1 VRASPTSE
9 QAESIARF
17 LDELSRWNR
26 RINLTSVDR
35 EDAWRRHVDESLQL
49 LETANPAPGSTIV
62 DVGSGGGLPGVVVAI
77 VRPDLRVA
85 LLESDARK
93 QAFLTHVAGL
103 LALSGVSIVA
113 ARAEVAGRQG
123 GLRESFDVAL
133 SRAAAQPPTLCE
145 LALPLLRVGGRLCA
159 LVADARGAAA
169 ASEVAARLCGGDL
182 PRSTEGVLVV
192 DKIAPTPPAYPRRP
206 GVPSR
211 RPLA

>member
-1 VRASPTSE
+1 VRASPTAE

-26 RINLTSVDR
+26 RINLTSVDPD
-35 EDAWRRHVDESLQL
+35 DAWRRHVDESLRL
-49 LETANPAPGSTIV
+49 LERADPAPGSTIV
-62 DVGSGGGLPGVVVAI
+62 DVGSGAGLPGVVVAI

-103 LALSGVSIVA
+103 LALRGVSVVA
-113 ARAEVAGRQG
+113 ARAEVAGHQS
-123 GLRESFDVAL
+123 GLRESFDAAL
-133 SRAAAQPPTLCE
+133 SRAAAPPPTLCE

-159 LVADARGAAA
+159 LVADTRAAAA
-169 ASEVAARLCGGDL
+169 ASEVAARLCGGDR
-182 PRSTEGVLVV
+182 PRAADGVLVI

-211 RPLA
+211 RPLG